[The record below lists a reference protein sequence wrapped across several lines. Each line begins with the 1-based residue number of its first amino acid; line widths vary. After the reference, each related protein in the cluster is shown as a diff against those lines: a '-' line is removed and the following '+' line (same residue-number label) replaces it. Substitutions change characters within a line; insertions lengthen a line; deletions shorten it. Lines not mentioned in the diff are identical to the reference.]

1 MGLELAK
8 KDELSQ
14 IMQLYR
20 CAVGSEGC
28 TWSDEYPNEEIMAG
42 DFQRNDLFV
51 WKGESGELLGAISI
65 DDDEEVNALP
75 CWSLEA
81 KPAAELARLVVSESY
96 RNQGIA
102 RKMLQ
107 AALDVLKERG
117 YHSAMYLVSGKNQR
131 AVRSYAKLAFDKKGE
146 ADLFGEHWMCY
157 EKLL

>member
-8 KDELSQ
+8 KEELPQ

-28 TWSDEYPNEEIMAG
+28 TWSEEYPNEEIMAG
-42 DFQRNDLFV
+42 DFQRKDLFA
-51 WKGESGELLGAISI
+51 WKDEQGEILGAISV
-65 DDDEEVNALP
+65 DDDEEVKALD
-75 CWSLEA
+75 CWTKAIRPS
-81 KPAAELARLVVSESY
+81 AELARLVVGEPY

-107 AALDVLKERG
+107 AALEVLKERG
-117 YHSAMYLVSGKNQR
+117 YQGAMYLVSGKNQR
-131 AVRSYAKLAFDKKGE
+131 AVRSYAKLNFTKRGE

-157 EKLL
+157 EKKL